1 MGSASE
7 RRRYNVTSSLI
18 GWAIAQ
24 IVEFSD
30 RNADCSALAEFNDP
44 FNLEEDQDQAKV
56 QRIYASFSFFLLEY

>member
-7 RRRYNVTSSLI
+7 RRRYNVTSSFI

-30 RNADCSALAEFNDP
+30 RNTDCSALAEFNDP
-44 FNLEEDQDQAKV
+44 INLEEN
-56 QRIYASFSFFLLEY
+56 